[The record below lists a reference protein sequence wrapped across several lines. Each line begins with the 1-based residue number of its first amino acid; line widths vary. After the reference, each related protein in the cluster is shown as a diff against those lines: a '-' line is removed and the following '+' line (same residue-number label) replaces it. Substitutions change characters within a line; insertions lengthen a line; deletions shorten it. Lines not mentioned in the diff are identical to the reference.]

1 MSLDFQQVQ
10 DQVRQLG
17 ETALERQRELDEKQE
32 LADHLLEKFAR
43 QFDFLQQRVAQA
55 AHNDPTLR
63 CALPLSPEVAAPE
76 ALNAAYPTPP
86 LPRKATILA
95 ADGSQISPDRH
106 AEVQYC
112 LINVGTIQMSLSSTE
127 LTGSPEPPKPR
138 IFSQLLYNQ
147 ELYTPHGMITE
158 ATLALMRD
166 TNERTRLADLAE
178 NLEKPVIT
186 FTDGQMELMVSA
198 GEEMT
203 SFQKYLE
210 DYRQALKRLYR
221 QGVIVSGYLEKPF
234 SSPLTRLLEVAGA
247 SEQDLAKIKDHPPLQ
262 GVMDFRIFSDLLK
275 PGERSAVFSLR
286 SPSAKFYKDE
296 LALHFFYLNFGRPGH
311 HWVSRVDIPAWV
323 ARDSDQVGVLHAA
336 LVDQCKI
343 MGGRFYPYLLHRAH
357 ETAVVTLEDKEQ
369 VTQMIVLE
377 LRRRGAAVGERSQ
390 KQEAKQ
396 TAGRTRY

>member
-17 ETALERQRELDEKQE
+17 ETALERQRLLEDKRE
-32 LADHLLEKFAR
+32 LANQLLVKFAR
-43 QFDFLQQRVAQA
+43 QFDFLQQRVEQA
-55 AHNDPTLR
+55 AHTDPTLR

-76 ALNAAYPTPP
+76 ALNAAYPTPA
-86 LPRKATILA
+86 LPRRAIILA

-106 AEVQYC
+106 TEVQYS
-112 LINVGTIQMSLSSTE
+112 LINVGAIQMSLGAS
-127 LTGSPEPPKPR
+127 EPPRPI
-138 IFSQLLYNQ
+138 IFSKLLYNQ
-147 ELYTPHGMITE
+147 ELFTTHGMITD

-166 TNERTRLADLAE
+166 TNERTKLADLAE

-198 GEEMT
+198 GEELT
-203 SFQKYLE
+203 TGFQKYLE
-210 DYRQALKRLYR
+210 DYRLALKRLYK

-234 SSPLTRLLEVAGA
+234 SSPLTRLLEVASA
-247 SEQDLAKIKDHPPLQ
+247 SDEDLAKVRDHHPLQ
-262 GVMDFRIFSDLLK
+262 GVMDFEIFSELLK
-275 PGERSAVFSLR
+275 PGERSAIFSLR

-296 LALHFFYLNFGRPGH
+296 LALHFFYLNVGRPGR
-311 HWVSRVDIPAWV
+311 HWVARIDIPAWV
-323 ARDSDQVGVLHAA
+323 ARDADQVEALQAVLI
-336 LVDQCKI
+336 DQCRI

-390 KQEAKQ
+390 KQEAKE
-396 TAGRTRY
+396 TAGRTRYK

>member
-17 ETALERQRELDEKQE
+17 ETALERQRLLEDKRE
-32 LADHLLEKFAR
+32 LANQLLVKFAR
-43 QFDFLQQRVAQA
+43 QFDFLQQRVEQA
-55 AHNDPTLR
+55 AHTDPTLR

-76 ALNAAYPTPP
+76 ALNAAYPTPA
-86 LPRKATILA
+86 LPRRAIILA

-106 AEVQYC
+106 TEVQYS
-112 LINVGTIQMSLSSTE
+112 LINVGAIQMSLGAS
-127 LTGSPEPPKPR
+127 EPPRPI
-138 IFSQLLYNQ
+138 IFSKLLYNQ
-147 ELYTPHGMITE
+147 ELFTTHGMITD

-166 TNERTRLADLAE
+166 TNERTKLADLAE

-198 GEEMT
+198 GEEST
-203 SFQKYLE
+203 TGFQKYLE
-210 DYRQALKRLYR
+210 DYRLALKRLYK

-234 SSPLTRLLEVAGA
+234 SSPLTRLLEVASA
-247 SEQDLAKIKDHPPLQ
+247 SDEDLAKVRDHHPLQ
-262 GVMDFRIFSDLLK
+262 GVMDFEIFSELLK
-275 PGERSAVFSLR
+275 PGERSAIFSLR

-296 LALHFFYLNFGRPGH
+296 LALHFFYLNVGRPGR
-311 HWVSRVDIPAWV
+311 HWVARIDIPAWV
-323 ARDSDQVGVLHAA
+323 ARDADQVEALQAVLI
-336 LVDQCKI
+336 DQCRI

-390 KQEAKQ
+390 KQEAKE
-396 TAGRTRY
+396 TAGRTRYK

>member
-17 ETALERQRELDEKQE
+17 ETALERQRDLDEKQE
-32 LADHLLEKFAR
+32 LANRLLEKFAR

-112 LINVGTIQMSLSSTE
+112 LINVGTIQMNLNSA
-127 LTGSPEPPKPR
+127 EPPRPI
-138 IFSQLLYNQ
+138 IFSKLLYNQ
-147 ELYTPHGMITE
+147 ELFTTHGMITD

-166 TNERTRLADLAE
+166 TNERTRLADLTE

-198 GEEMT
+198 GEEST
-203 SFQKYLE
+203 TGFQKYLE
-210 DYRQALKRLYR
+210 DYRLALKRLYR

-234 SSPLTRLLEVAGA
+234 SSPLTRLLEVASA
-247 SEQDLAKIKDHPPLQ
+247 SDEDLAKIRDHHPLQ
-262 GVMDFRIFSDLLK
+262 GVMDFEIFSTLLK
-275 PGERSAVFSLR
+275 PGERSAIFSLR

-296 LALHFFYLNFGRPGH
+296 LALHFFYLNVGRPGR
-311 HWVSRVDIPAWV
+311 HWVARIDIPAWV
-323 ARDSDQVGVLHAA
+323 ARDADQVDVLQAV
-336 LVDQCKI
+336 LIDQCRI

-390 KQEAKQ
+390 KQEAKE
-396 TAGRTRY
+396 TAGRTRYK

>member
-17 ETALERQRELDEKQE
+17 ATALQRQRDIEEKRQ
-32 LADHLLEKFAR
+32 LARQLLEKFAL
-43 QFDFLQQRVAQA
+43 QFDFLQQRVEKA
-55 AHNDPTLR
+55 AHADPTLR
-63 CALPLSPEVAAPE
+63 CALPLDPQVAPPE
-76 ALNAAYPTPP
+76 ALNAARPTPP

-112 LINVGTIQMSLSSTE
+112 LINVGAIQMSLGSSE
-127 LTGSPEPPKPR
+127 SPKPV
-138 IFSQLLYNQ
+138 IFSRLIYNE
-147 ELYTPHGMITE
+147 ELYTSHGMLTD

-166 TNERTRLADLAE
+166 TNERTRLAELSKDLS
-178 NLEKPVIT
+178 KPVIT

-198 GEEMT
+198 GEESAT

-210 DYRQALKRLYR
+210 DYRQALRRLYK

-234 SSPLTRLLEVAGA
+234 SSPLVRLLEVANA
-247 SEQDLAKIKDHPPLQ
+247 PEEKLDQIRQAHPLL
-262 GVMDFRIFSDLLK
+262 GVLDFEIFSALLQ
-275 PGERSAVFSLR
+275 PGERSAIFSLR

-296 LALHFFYLNFGRPGH
+296 LALHFFYLNVGRPGR
-311 HWVSRVDIPAWV
+311 HWVARIDIPAWV
-323 ARDSDQVGVLHAA
+323 VRDPDQVDVLQA
-336 LVDQCKI
+336 VIIDQCRI

-357 ETAVVTLEDKEQ
+357 ETAVVTMDDKEQ

-377 LRRRGAAVGERSQ
+377 LRRRGAEVGERSQ

-396 TAGRTRY
+396 TAGRTRYK

>member
-10 DQVRQLG
+10 DQIHQLG
-17 ETALERQRELDEKQE
+17 ETALERQRDLEIKQE
-32 LADHLLEKFAR
+32 LADQLLEKFAR
-43 QFDFLQQRVAQA
+43 QFDFLQQRVEQA

-63 CALPLSPEVAAPE
+63 CALPLSPAVAAPE
-76 ALNAAYPTPP
+76 ALNAAYPTPA

-112 LINVGTIQMSLSSTE
+112 LINVGTIQMNLNSTE
-127 LTGSPEPPKPR
+127 PPRPI
-138 IFSQLLYNQ
+138 IFSKLLYNQ
-147 ELYTPHGMITE
+147 ELFTTHGMITD

-166 TNERTRLADLAE
+166 TNERTKLADLSE

-198 GEEMT
+198 GEEST
-203 SFQKYLE
+203 TGFQKYLE
-210 DYRQALKRLYR
+210 DYRLALKRLYR

-234 SSPLTRLLEVAGA
+234 SSPLARLLEVASA
-247 SEQDLAKIKDHPPLQ
+247 SDDDLAKIRDHRPLQ
-262 GVMDFRIFSDLLK
+262 GVMDFEIFSALLK
-275 PGERSAVFSLR
+275 PGERSAIFSLR

-296 LALHFFYLNFGRPGH
+296 LALHFFYLNVGRPGR
-311 HWVSRVDIPAWV
+311 HWVARIDIPAWV
-323 ARDSDQVGVLHAA
+323 ARDADQVEVLHAV
-336 LVDQCKI
+336 LIDQCRI

-377 LRRRGAAVGERSQ
+377 LHRRGAAVGERSQ
-390 KQEAKQ
+390 KQEAKE
-396 TAGRTRY
+396 TAGRTRYK

>member
-17 ETALERQRELDEKQE
+17 ETALERQRDLDKKRE
-32 LADHLLEKFAR
+32 LADQLLEKFAR
-43 QFDFLQQRVAQA
+43 QFDFLQQRVEQA

-63 CALPLSPEVAAPE
+63 CALPLSPKVAAPE
-76 ALNAAYPTPP
+76 ALNAAFPTPP

-112 LINVGTIQMSLSSTE
+112 LINVGTIQMNLNSA
-127 LTGSPEPPKPR
+127 EPPRPI
-138 IFSQLLYNQ
+138 IFSKLLYNQ
-147 ELYTPHGMITE
+147 ELFTTHGMITD

-166 TNERTRLADLAE
+166 TNERTKLADLAE

-198 GEEMT
+198 GEEST
-203 SFQKYLE
+203 TGFQKYLE
-210 DYRQALKRLYR
+210 DYRLALRRLHQ

-234 SSPLTRLLEVAGA
+234 SSPLARLLEVASA
-247 SEQDLAKIKDHPPLQ
+247 PDEKLAKIQEYHPLQ
-262 GVMDFRIFSDLLK
+262 GVMDFGIFSALLK
-275 PGERSAVFSLR
+275 PGERSAIFSLR

-296 LALHFFYLNFGRPGH
+296 LTLHFFYLNVGRPGR
-311 HWVSRVDIPAWV
+311 HWVARIDIPAWV
-323 ARDSDQVGVLHAA
+323 ARDADQVDVLQAV
-336 LVDQCKI
+336 LIDQCRI

-357 ETAVVTLEDKEQ
+357 ETAVVTFEDKEQ

-377 LRRRGAAVGERSQ
+377 LRRRGAVVGERSQ
-390 KQEAKQ
+390 KQEAKE
-396 TAGRTRY
+396 TAGRTRYK

>member
-10 DQVRQLG
+10 DQVRQMG
-17 ETALERQRELDEKQE
+17 ETALQRQRDLEDKQE
-32 LADHLLEKFAR
+32 QASQLLEKFALE
-43 QFDFLQQRVAQA
+43 FDFLQQRVEQA
-55 AHNDPTLR
+55 AHLDPTLR
-63 CALPLSPEVAAPE
+63 CALPLSPEVAPPE

-86 LPRKATILA
+86 LPMKATLLA

-112 LINVGTIQMSLSSTE
+112 LVNVGAIHMAL
-127 LTGSPEPPKPR
+127 GSAEPPRPV
-138 IFSQLLYNQ
+138 IFSQLLYDQ

-166 TNERTRLADLAE
+166 TNERTRLADLADH
-178 NLEKPVIT
+178 LEKPIIT
-186 FTDGQMELMVSA
+186 FTDGQMELMVSS

-247 SEQDLAKIKDHPPLQ
+247 SEEALAKIKDHPPLQ
-262 GVMDFRIFSDLLK
+262 GVMDFKIFSDLLK

-286 SPSAKFYKDE
+286 SPSAKFYKNE
-296 LALHFFYLNFGRPGH
+296 LALHFFYLNVGRPGH
-311 HWVSRVDIPAWV
+311 DWVARVDIPAWV
-323 ARDSDQVGVLHAA
+323 ARDPNQVGVLHAV

-377 LRRRGAAVGERSQ
+377 LHRRDTPVGERSQ

-396 TAGRTRY
+396 TPGRRRY